1 MKKLV
6 KEIEKEK
13 NKLIKQAKEGGLY
26 ENFGQEVIIKL
37 EDKHINLS
45 DYSDEM
51 NKKRNLIEMFNNWC
65 MNYTI

>member
-37 EDKHINLS
+37 ENKHINLS